1 MLPKLARS
9 VGGSRRRSISC
20 IPVSP
25 LARTPSIGAA
35 SLRSPSP
42 LATKN
47 GGTVMSPTNNFTR
60 PKSSTMTP
68 GSPLLRRA
76 LSPDRLNAPVRL
88 EDLVSSEDGTLL
100 VPTSDA
106 SAVVANR
113 KLNRSQSMKESKR
126 KKNNRR

>member
-9 VGGSRRRSISC
+9 VGAHSRRRSISC

-35 SLRSPSP
+35 SVRSPSP

-76 LSPDRLNAPVRL
+76 LSPDRLNAPVQF
-88 EDLVSSEDGTLL
+88 EDLVNSRDGTLL
-100 VPTSDA
+100 VP
-106 SAVVANR
+106 ANETGVDR
-113 KLNRSQSMKESKR
+113 RLNRSQSMKENKR
-126 KKNNRR
+126 KKHRR